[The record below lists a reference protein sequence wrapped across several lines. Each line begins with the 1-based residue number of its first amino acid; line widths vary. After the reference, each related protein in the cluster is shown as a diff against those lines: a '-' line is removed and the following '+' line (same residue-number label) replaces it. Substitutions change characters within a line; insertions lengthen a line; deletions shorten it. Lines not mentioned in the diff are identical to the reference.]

1 MTKSKSKDPA
11 VWKSQNKKQVDKYI
25 ITMAG
30 TRGASAPRRS
40 GRERKQVESVYTD
53 AKKVVDAEKKKKK
66 NKSAR
71 ERGSR

>member
-1 MTKSKSKDPA
+1 
-11 VWKSQNKKQVDKYI
+11 
-25 ITMAG
+25 MAG

-53 AKKVVDAEKKKKK
+53 AKKVVDAEKNKKK
-66 NKSAR
+66 NKNAR

>member
-1 MTKSKSKDPA
+1 
-11 VWKSQNKKQVDKYI
+11 
-25 ITMAG
+25 MAG

-66 NKSAR
+66 ENENAR

>member
-1 MTKSKSKDPA
+1 
-11 VWKSQNKKQVDKYI
+11 
-25 ITMAG
+25 MAG

-53 AKKVVDAEKKKKK
+53 AKKVVDAEKKNKK
-66 NKSAR
+66 NAR